1 MASRVGFY
9 LAPGQPVERVLPLIA
24 RAALRQGQRLLV
36 VADDAELLDRIGGA
50 LWDIAPAEF
59 LANGRADGAHAAH
72 QPVLL
77 SQACAA
83 ENGAQVV
90 ALADGEWRDDAETFD
105 RALLFFDE
113 DGRAAA
119 RDVWRRFDGRDDI
132 EREFHELEAGKWVRK
147 R

>member
-1 MASRVGFY
+1 MPSRVGFY

-24 RAALRQGQRLLV
+24 RAALGRGQRLLV
-36 VADDAELLDRIGGA
+36 VAEDGALLDRIGSA
-50 LWDIAPAEF
+50 LWEYAPAEF
-59 LANGRADGAHAAH
+59 LANGRADRPHAAH

-77 SQACAA
+77 SHACAA
-83 ENGAQVV
+83 ENGAPVV
-90 ALADGEWRDDAETFD
+90 ALADGKWREEAEAFD

-119 RDVWRRFDGRDDI
+119 RDVWRRFDGRGDVA
-132 EREFHELEAGKWVRK
+132 REFHELEAGKWVRK